1 MERELKEGHSIA
13 VHSFTHSYEKLYPNR
28 VPNPTVIKDEAQLW
42 TDLKNA
48 VGDKFKTVGSIGG
61 HMSWKGLDSEN
72 NGDQALRS
80 LGLEW
85 IDWNSLC
92 GDAEPLKKRPTDEAG
107 MVEFVKTSLT
117 YWKQQNIAVIAH
129 A

>member
-13 VHSFTHSYEKLYPNR
+13 VHSFTHSYGKNCILTEFKS
-28 VPNPTVIKDEAQLW
+28 TVIKDEAQNFL
-42 TDLKNA
+42 DRLKELL
-48 VGDKFKTVGSIGG
+48 GDKFKTAVWGRSYVLERI
-61 HMSWKGLDSEN
+61 KFEN

-117 YWKQQNIAVIAH
+117 YWKQQNIAVVYA
-129 A
+129 